1 MATALSSSTIS
12 TISVAAAA
20 PGGRLRLESRPRP
33 VPGWGELLL
42 RLSCCG
48 LCGTDLWKLDRGTAP
63 AGAVLGHEV
72 VGVVEEVGP
81 GAVGFSPGDRVAV
94 PHHVACGE
102 CALCRRGAETLCP
115 RFRDNLLLPGGW
127 SDRLLVGERAVR
139 LAAFGLP
146 ASLPDEAAV
155 FLEPAA
161 CVLRGVRR
169 SGIGE
174 ALGAGLAGPAGQ
186 PAPVAGVIGAGS
198 MGLLHLLVLKAL
210 WPHLPVAVSDPL
222 PDRRAAAARLG
233 ADAAVSPDDAGEA
246 VAALSGGAGG
256 IGADAVFDTAG
267 GSAALAAALA
277 LGRPGGTAVL
287 FAHDHAREA
296 EDSGRLDLNAFFRA
310 ERRLVATYSS
320 GLAEQRDVYR
330 LLTTGRLDPSPL
342 VTHRLPLSRCEEAVE
357 LARSRRAL
365 KVLLVPDAEPPSPPE
380 GLP

>member
-1 MATALSSSTIS
+1 MTTALSPQP

-20 PGGRLRLESRPRP
+20 PGGRVRLESRPLP
-33 VPGWGELLL
+33 TPGPGELLL

-63 AGAVLGHEV
+63 AGAVLGHEL
-72 VGVVEEVGP
+72 VGVVEEVGA
-81 GAVGFSPGDRVAV
+81 GAVGFLPGDRVAV

-146 ASLPDEAAV
+146 DGLPDEAAV

-161 CVLRGVRR
+161 CVLRGIRR
-169 SGIGE
+169 SG
-174 ALGAGLAGPAGQ
+174 LAESVAAAPPA
-186 PAPVAGVIGAGS
+186 AVACVLGAGS

-210 WPHLPVAVSDPL
+210 WPRLPVAVSEPL
-222 PDRRAAAARLG
+222 AERRAAATRLG
-233 ADAAVSPDDAGEA
+233 ADAAVSPEEAGEA
-246 VAALSGGAGG
+246 VAALSGGTGG
-256 IGADAVFDTAG
+256 LGADAVFDTAG
-267 GSAALAAALA
+267 GAAALAAALA
-277 LGRPGGTAVL
+277 LGRPGGAAVL
-287 FAHDHAREA
+287 FAHDHAPA
-296 EDSGRLDLNAFFRA
+296 EEGDQAALDLNAFFRA

-320 GLAEQRDVYR
+320 GLAEQREVYR
-330 LLTTGRLDPSPL
+330 LLVTGRLDPAPL
-342 VTHRLPLSRCEEAVE
+342 VTHRLPLSRCEEALE

-365 KVLLVPDAEPPSPPE
+365 KVLLVPDPDPE
-380 GLP
+380 APREALP